1 MIIYTNSSQWILP
14 PFSAKPITLKLRSPV
29 QEQRVRQQ
37 LAQQVQAAQAQAA
50 QAAAAQQAWDIFF
63 GEGHIW
69 EMLKDHGIMVIYIYI
84 NVYIYTYIVVI
95 NGLFYGYLWLLIVKI
110 NCYIYMVINGY

>member
-1 MIIYTNSSQWILP
+1 MIIYTNISQWILP

-50 QAAAAQQAWDIFF
+50 QAAAAQQAWDIFLMRATS
-63 GEGHIW
+63 E
-69 EMLKDHGIMVIYIYI
+69 K
-84 NVYIYTYIVVI
+84 
-95 NGLFYGYLWLLIVKI
+95 
-110 NCYIYMVINGY
+110 C